1 MVQTGTPPSKNLAA
15 ASRLTNPTNTSIDVV
30 NDYPW
35 TLSRNRDVLNEVP
48 HIYLKEFEI
57 NEGVIQQQINF
68 YSTALNNATQREED
82 ATNRGNTDPLSPYEG
97 LYQGIP
103 NGNWYRFPYFSEV
116 NFQIETPV
124 WPTLD
129 SVEQGKR
136 AASSTA
142 GLLFGK
148 AVGQGVS
155 SMLDMVGNAYSA
167 GLATAYPKVGIMDRP
182 RLWERH
188 EFRTI
193 EIKFPLFNTLGPDD
207 WKANRGL
214 CWMLV
219 NQNLFRK
226 RDFITGIPP
235 VYYEILIPGQ
245 HYSLAACVTNLVIY
259 NRGNMRR
266 LFDGN
271 TSVVVPD
278 VYEINMTLT
287 DMTMPSRNLFQAVNT
302 LSKDVTV
309 NFINRTPD
317 SSTNAPAENAQGFRQ
332 MGIGTNQVL
341 AGEFKDG
348 LWNVAG
354 GIKDLAVDAGTS
366 FFNSIIPGR

>member
-1 MVQTGTPPSKNLAA
+1 
-15 ASRLTNPTNTSIDVV
+15 
-30 NDYPW
+30 
-35 TLSRNRDVLNEVP
+35 
-48 HIYLKEFEI
+48 
-57 NEGVIQQQINF
+57 
-68 YSTALNNATQREED
+68 
-82 ATNRGNTDPLSPYEG
+82 LSPYEG

-136 AASSTA
+136 AVSSTA

-148 AVGQGVS
+148 AAGQGVS
-155 SMLDMVGNAYSA
+155 SMLDMVGNAYTA

-309 NFINRTPD
+309 NFINRAPTTAATPTSERSVPTQLAD
-317 SSTNAPAENAQGFRQ
+317 ALGQATTGD
-332 MGIGTNQVL
+332 IGGAIRTAAKAVIPDRLNQQLEVL
-341 AGEFKDG
+341 Y
-348 LWNVAG
+348 
-354 GIKDLAVDAGTS
+354 
-366 FFNSIIPGR
+366 PG

>member
-1 MVQTGTPPSKNLAA
+1 
-15 ASRLTNPTNTSIDVV
+15 
-30 NDYPW
+30 
-35 TLSRNRDVLNEVP
+35 
-48 HIYLKEFEI
+48 
-57 NEGVIQQQINF
+57 
-68 YSTALNNATQREED
+68 
-82 ATNRGNTDPLSPYEG
+82 
-97 LYQGIP
+97 
-103 NGNWYRFPYFSEV
+103 
-116 NFQIETPV
+116 
-124 WPTLD
+124 
-129 SVEQGKR
+129 
-136 AASSTA
+136 
-142 GLLFGK
+142 
-148 AVGQGVS
+148 
-155 SMLDMVGNAYSA
+155 
-167 GLATAYPKVGIMDRP
+167 
-182 RLWERH
+182 
-188 EFRTI
+188 
-193 EIKFPLFNTLGPDD
+193 
-207 WKANRGL
+207 
-214 CWMLV
+214 MLV